1 MNRPPRQRTYTRR
14 SRTGC
19 QTCKTRRIKCDET
32 LGSCK
37 NCSSTGRTCDGYET
51 ARLPIVAKK
60 GQFYT
65 PSIHIIDINF
75 PGMSSDERRCINFF
89 QTRTMP
95 MLVSFFEWEV
105 WRRLALQLSQAEPA
119 VGHALVSLS
128 AMHASSETNGMS
140 RSRAFNHRTQH
151 HRFAIEQYG
160 RALSTLRRRLTSQ
173 DPHVSVIA
181 LVCCVVFTYLEVLQ
195 GNNENACAHLT
206 NGLQILSGGE
216 RGDAARAIVH
226 DKLQDYH
233 HADRSPAMTPQMA
246 LLAAI
251 AHLDIQ
257 IQVHRYVSRQRDAN
271 RVRGDHQQPLRF
283 RTLDEAWRELDPIS
297 DNALSYLTL
306 VQRALQDPTP
316 DIFPILI
323 AQRKLAFQ
331 LEEHIAAFTEL
342 ATTRLPCPTPKQ
354 TRCMN
359 LIQMQHRIIRTHT
372 YRALRLSEDVW
383 AEFAADLTEALGF
396 GAATIASL
404 EAEFGPRN
412 LPTLVMDMVVILPLT
427 WIALKCRDLPTRRCA
442 VQLLRRWPHF
452 EGPHHTST
460 FVALVEGAVE
470 LEEARRDPR
479 TGVIPPEALVADV
492 SVVRKEGAPPVL
504 GYTLAHLGG
513 PHLEVPFPVGAEG
526 GV

>member
-1 MNRPPRQRTYTRR
+1 MNRPARQRAYTRR

-32 LGSCK
+32 PGSCK
-37 NCSSTGRTCDGYET
+37 NCSSTGRTCEGYET
-51 ARLPIVAKK
+51 ARLPIVTKK
-60 GQFYT
+60 GKFYT
-65 PSIHIIDINF
+65 PSIHIIDISF
-75 PGMSSDERRCINFF
+75 PSMSSDERRCISFF

-140 RSRAFNHRTQH
+140 RSKAIKHRTQH
-151 HRFAIEQYG
+151 RRFAIEQYG
-160 RALSTLRRRLTSQ
+160 RALSALRRRLTSQ
-173 DPHVSVIA
+173 DPHVAVIA

-206 NGLQILSGGE
+206 NGLQILSGE
-216 RGDAARAIVH
+216 KGDAARAIVH

-233 HADRSPAMTPQMA
+233 HADGPPAMTPQMA

-257 IQVHRYVSRQRDAN
+257 IQVHRYVSRQRDTN
-271 RVRGDHQQPLRF
+271 GVRGANHQPLRF
-283 RTLDEAWRELDPIS
+283 RTLDEAWRELDPIA
-297 DNALSYLTL
+297 DNALGYLTL
-306 VQRALQDPTP
+306 VQRALQDPGII
-316 DIFPILI
+316 DVFPILI
-323 AQRKLAFQ
+323 AQRKLATQ

-342 ATTRLPCPTPKQ
+342 ATTQLRHPTPKQ
-354 TRCMN
+354 ARCMN
-359 LIQMQHRIIRTHT
+359 LIQMQHRILRTHT
-372 YRALRLSEDVW
+372 YRALR
-383 AEFAADLTEALGF
+383 
-396 GAATIASL
+396 L

-412 LPTLVMDMVVILPLT
+412 LPSLVMDMVIILPLT
-427 WIALKCRDLPTRRCA
+427 WIALKCRDLPTRRRA

-470 LEEARRDPR
+470 LEEARRDSR
-479 TGVIPPEALVADV
+479 TGLIPAEALVADV
-492 SVVRKEGAPPVL
+492 SVVQREGAPPVL

-513 PHLEVPFPVGAEG
+513 PYLEVPFPVGDWGECLG
-526 GV
+526 IWL